1 MSDRVISPI
10 EFARIRTDGLELV
23 LYLSVYARSHV
34 PAVFATSMEDGLAY
48 PYGNLSV
55 NLSSQGLVLPP
66 WHISVKTWAE
76 NEDLARACQA
86 SEVFKRTEQSWAVP
100 FGSAQIWR
108 LAPERMPALAVLQ
121 MSRLM
126 RWPLDASLLVELAVR
141 SPSAGAGPVELE
153 MDGLRVRACVSDDSG
168 SLAFEPESGG
178 DLSVSEQA
186 RLDDALASRCFNL
199 SVPSQGL
206 IYRALGLQRMPAPIP
221 DALLESAVQALA
233 SAQALERRF
242 ETTQESAASFS
253 RPRRPV

>member
-10 EFARIRTDGLELV
+10 EFERIRINGLELV

-76 NEDLARACQA
+76 NEELARVCQG
-86 SEVFKRTEQSWAVP
+86 SEVFERTEQSWALP

-108 LAPERMPALAVLQ
+108 LAPERMRALAVLQ
-121 MSRLM
+121 ISRLM
-126 RWPLDASLLVELAVR
+126 RWPLDARVLVELAAR
-141 SPSAGAGPVELE
+141 SANAGAGHIELE
-153 MDGLRVRACVSDDSG
+153 VQGLRVRACVSGDSG
-168 SLAFEPESGG
+168 SLVFEPERGG
-178 DLSVSEQA
+178 DLSVSEQV
-186 RLDDALASRCFNL
+186 RLDDALESRCFNL
-199 SVPSQGL
+199 SVPLQGL
-206 IYRALGLQRMPAPIP
+206 IYRALGLDRSPPQTH

-233 SAQALERRF
+233 SAQALERWPDVA
-242 ETTQESAASFS
+242 QESTALA
-253 RPRRPV
+253 RPRRPA